1 MILKILYNNILTKVN
16 NLNWDYLPS
25 QIGIALNM
33 SAGYLSDLLKKETGI
48 SAQEHIHNHIVHKA
62 KYLLLNSNDSVSEI
76 AFQLGYNYPQH
87 FSKLFKSKTGLT
99 PVNFRKLN

>member
-1 MILKILYNNILTKVN
+1 
-16 NLNWDYLPS
+16 
-25 QIGIALNM
+25 M

-48 SAQEHIHNHIVHKA
+48 SAQEHIHNHIVYKA

-87 FSKLFKSKTGLT
+87 FSKLFKSKTGLS